1 MGKVLNVATVASNL
15 NQFDRE
21 NLKILKDLGYDIHIA
36 CNFNQG
42 NSWSE
47 DALYSFRD
55 FLGNLEAE
63 SFDVDFSRN
72 ITDFS
77 ALRRAYKTLLQIV
90 TENSYDFIHCH
101 TPVASAI
108 CRMVAKKTGV
118 KVIYTAHG
126 FHFFKG
132 APLKYNLIFKNVEKH
147 LAKYTD
153 MLITMNQEDLHAA
166 ESFRLRKGG
175 SVKYIPGIG
184 LDVDA
189 IKNRAVDRNE
199 KRKEIDVPADATV
212 IITVAELIVRKNYPA
227 AIEAFAKSADKNSY
241 YVICGTGPLENELKN
256 LAESLGVGDRI
267 RFLGYRSDIY
277 ELLKASDIFLFTST
291 QEGLPVAVMEAM
303 ASRLPCVISDIR
315 GSNELVVDSKGGFVI
330 DCKDIDAFSQ
340 KVGLLIQNTALRN
353 EMGEYNQIKI
363 NEFNREK
370 VNILMRENYLELQ
383 KSVETEK

>member
-36 CNFNQG
+36 CNFNEG
-42 NSWSE
+42 NSWSQH
-47 DALYSFRD
+47 ALYD
-55 FLGNLEAE
+55 FQKFLAGLDAE
-63 SFDVDFSRN
+63 YFDVGFSRN

-77 ALRRAYKTLLQIV
+77 SLRRSYKTLLQIV
-90 TENSYDFIHCH
+90 RENDYDFLHCH

-108 CRMVAKKTGV
+108 CRMVARKTGI

-132 APLKYNLIFKNVEKH
+132 APLKYNLLFKNVEKH
-147 LAKYTD
+147 LAKHTD
-153 MLITMNQEDLHAA
+153 MLITMNQEDLQAA
-166 ESFRLRKGG
+166 EKFRLRKGG
-175 SVKYIPGIG
+175 SVKYIPGVG

-189 IKNRAVDRNE
+189 IKNRVVDREE
-199 KRKEIDVPADATV
+199 KRREIDVPADATV

-227 AIEAFAKSADKNSY
+227 AIKAFAESADENSY
-241 YVICGTGPLENELKN
+241 YVICGTGPLEDELKE
-256 LAESLGVGDRI
+256 LAESLGVIDRI
-267 RFLGYRSDIY
+267 RFLGYRSDVYDI
-277 ELLKASDIFLFTST
+277 LKTADIFLFTST

-303 ASRLPCVISDIR
+303 AAGLPCVISDIR
-315 GSNELVVDSKGGFVI
+315 GSNELVADSKGGFVI
-330 DCKDIDAFSQ
+330 DYTDIGTFSQ
-340 KVGLLIQNTALRN
+340 KIKLLIQNPALQSK
-353 EMGEYNQIKI
+353 MGEYNQIKI

-383 KSVETEK
+383 KSVEAEK